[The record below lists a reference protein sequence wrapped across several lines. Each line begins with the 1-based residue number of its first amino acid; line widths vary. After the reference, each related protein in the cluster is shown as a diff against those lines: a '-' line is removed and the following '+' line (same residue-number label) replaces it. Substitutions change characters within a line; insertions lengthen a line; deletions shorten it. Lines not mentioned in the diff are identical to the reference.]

1 MICAMANYAN
11 LLQSSIQYQLC
22 QWYHIGIDFIG
33 PISPASHQGNRY
45 ILTITDYFKNFVE
58 EVPMKRKYFDNVA
71 AALFKVVKH
80 MHYDEVLKLIIY

>member
-1 MICAMANYAN
+1 MMCHGK
-11 LLQSSIQYQLC
+11 LSQSTPELHPVPVVSP
-22 QWYHIGIDFIG
+22 WHHIGIDFIG

-45 ILTITDYFKNFVE
+45 ILTFTNFVE
-58 EVPMKRKYFDNVA
+58 EIPMKRKYFVA

>member
-1 MICAMANYAN
+1 MV
-11 LLQSSIQYQLC
+11 LT
-22 QWYHIGIDFIG
+22 
-33 PISPASHQGNRY
+33 SPAWPNLSCIYQGNRY
-45 ILTITDYFKNFVE
+45 ITITDYFTNFVE